1 MKTKILT
8 FILIVNFISVFPVN
22 EKVSAQS
29 LSVISE
35 DILSGSALETVG
47 DNIESGSSAD
57 TGTDNIITVLEVSG
71 EEVPLQFFP
80 VNSEITGLE
89 LYNYAAVITKEY
101 LYIHCKIK
109 WDSPETIDTSTP
121 GRKTL
126 KGYLIPPDGC
136 IFENNAK
143 PYVEIPIIIY
153 DESGEGTET
162 LLPPTEIDYNDD
174 IIIVTPGTDISS
186 YLETEY
192 EYPVY
197 TETGDYFYCNVKW
210 ENISSFTETG
220 YHNIQGRLRLPKG
233 IKARNE
239 DDTIVYKRFYV
250 MKDDKIYIGPH
261 YKHGSSAIIFPWLKE
276 IDDPE
281 NIEFYYSYD
290 GENWSIVQDDYYGF
304 ADYNYLFIST
314 LKLEADKDYY
324 FRLCYKGEYTDII
337 KINLSKDE
345 ITSIGGDRDGGDNSE
360 QEMPPVKQSYRS
372 GGHGVTS
379 DKDENPVITE
389 KSDENSTTVSGKRLK
404 DMIKTPDNK
413 ITFEKD
419 GIEVKIPGDF
429 IEENNIEENDAV
441 TVTIDKK
448 DDNKF
453 SFSLDIND
461 KKIKDIPHSEVY
473 IPRKNSKEPEKFII
487 NSTGEYDLPPDNI
500 IENEPSDNPKISDKN
515 LTSADDIITAEQKNT
530 VTPIPVISIIIFCSL
545 FIAILIILWRTVFY
559 EKQQR

>member
-1 MKTKILT
+1 MKVKILT
-8 FILIVNFISVFPVN
+8 FILIVNFISVYPVN
-22 EKVSAQS
+22 RNVSAYTHS
-29 LSVISE
+29 GVSE
-35 DILSGSALETVG
+35 DVLSGSSLETV
-47 DNIESGSSAD
+47 DDSIESGPSAEND
-57 TGTDNIITVLEVSG
+57 TVITVAEVTG
-71 EEVPLQFFP
+71 EDVPLQFFP
-80 VNSEITGLE
+80 AGSVIRELE
-89 LYNYAAVITKEY
+89 LYNYAAVITNEY
-101 LYIHCKIK
+101 LYIHCEIN
-109 WDSPETIDTSTP
+109 WEPPETIDTSAP

-126 KGYLIPPDGC
+126 RGYLIPPDGC

-162 LLPPTEIDYNDD
+162 LLPPAEIDYYSDD

-192 EYPVY
+192 ENPVY
-197 TETGDYFYCNVKW
+197 TEKGDYFYCNVKW

-220 YHNIQGRLRLPKG
+220 YNNIKGILQLSKG
-233 IKARNE
+233 IKTRNE
-239 DDTIVYKRFYV
+239 DDAIVYKRFYV

-261 YKHGSSAIIFPWLKE
+261 YKHGSSAIIFPWLKK
-276 IDDPE
+276 IADPE

-290 GENWSIVQDDYYGF
+290 GENWSIVQDNYYGF

-324 FRLCYKGEYTDII
+324 FRLCYKGEYTDMI

-360 QEMPPVKQSYRS
+360 QEVPPVEQTYISR
-372 GGHGVTS
+372 GHGVTS
-379 DKDENPVITE
+379 AEKESPLITE
-389 KSDENSTTVSGKRLK
+389 SSDENTATVSGKRLV
-404 DMIKTPDNK
+404 DMKKTPDNK

-419 GIEVKIPGDF
+419 GIAVKIPGEF
-429 IEENNIEENDAV
+429 IEENNIEEDDAV
-441 TVTIDKK
+441 TVTIERE

-453 SFSLDIND
+453 SLSLDINGNE
-461 KKIKDIPHSEVY
+461 IKDIPNTEVY
-473 IPRKNSKEPEKFII
+473 VPVKNSEKPEKLMID
-487 NSTGEYDLPPDNI
+487 STGEYTLPGSNNTDNAA
-500 IENEPSDNPKISDKN
+500 SDKKEA
-515 LTSADDIITAEQKNT
+515 LYEDRDTAEDTLIRKPKRTLSPLSLIST
-530 VTPIPVISIIIFCSL
+530 VLVCSL

>member
-162 LLPPTEIDYNDD
+162 LLRPTEIDYNDD

-250 MKDDKIYIGPH
+250 MKDDKIYIEPH

-345 ITSIGGDRDGGDNSE
+345 ITSIGGDRDGSDNSE
-360 QEMPPVKQSYRS
+360 QDVPPVEQTYISR
-372 GGHGVTS
+372 GHGVTS
-379 DKDENPVITE
+379 AKKESPLITE
-389 KSDENSTTVSGKRLK
+389 NSDENTVTVSGKRLE
-404 DMIKTPDNK
+404 DMRKTPDNK

-419 GIEVKIPGDF
+419 GIAVKIPGEF
-429 IEENNIEENDAV
+429 AEENNIEEDDAV
-441 TVTIDKK
+441 TVTIERE

-453 SFSLDIND
+453 SLSLDING
-461 KKIKDIPHSEVY
+461 KEVKDIPNTEVY
-473 IPRKNSKEPEKFII
+473 VPVKNSEEPEKLMI
-487 NSTGEYDLPPDNI
+487 NSTGEYTLPDSNNTDNAA
-500 IENEPSDNPKISDKN
+500 SDKKET
-515 LTSADDIITAEQKNT
+515 LYEDRDTAEDTRIRKQERT
-530 VTPIPVISIIIFCSL
+530 LSPLPVISAVLVCSL

>member
-162 LLPPTEIDYNDD
+162 LLRPTEIDYNDD

-210 ENISSFTETG
+210 ENTSSFTETG

-250 MKDDKIYIGPH
+250 MKDDKIYIEPH

-276 IDDPE
+276 IADPE

-314 LKLEADKDYY
+314 LKMEPEKDYY
-324 FRLCYKGEYTDII
+324 FRLYYNNEYTDII

-345 ITSIGGDRDGGDNSE
+345 INCISGDRDGGDNSE
-360 QEMPPVKQSYRS
+360 QEMPPVEQPYRS

-419 GIEVKIPGDF
+419 GIEVKIPGNF

-453 SFSLDIND
+453 SLSLDING
-461 KKIKDIPHSEVY
+461 KEVKDIPNTEVY
-473 IPRKNSKEPEKFII
+473 VPVKNSEEPEKLMI
-487 NSTGEYDLPPDNI
+487 NSTGEYTLPDSNNTDNAA
-500 IENEPSDNPKISDKN
+500 SDKKET
-515 LTSADDIITAEQKNT
+515 LYEDRDTAEDTRIRKQERT
-530 VTPIPVISIIIFCSL
+530 LSPLPVISAVLVCSL